1 MAVDK
6 ATKEQDELELYQ
18 IDDKAIVP
26 FFQKHLEEL
35 RQFIHDHQ
43 CNDHLCLLVLLKQFI
58 RTYRMPFNMQRY
70 MEVQR
75 TFIQRSLHDKI
86 QDRQQAVSH
95 WIQEFA
101 GRHRNRMIQLQCLY
115 LDRVKDRLLPE
126 IEKLLE
132 NRIDHLQEKLGENK
146 TEPQSTPSNE
156 SQQKN
161 RKDEQRDTKKEKG
174 LGKRKRR

>member
-1 MAVDK
+1 MAVDE
-6 ATKEQDELELYQ
+6 ATKKQDELELYQ

-35 RQFIHDHQ
+35 RQFIHEHR
-43 CNDHLCLLVLLKQFI
+43 NDRLSLLVLLKQFI

-126 IEKLLE
+126 IEKMLA
-132 NRIDHLQEKLGENK
+132 NRIDHLQEKLDENSDK
-146 TEPQSTPSNE
+146 NTEE
-156 SQQKN
+156 K
-161 RKDEQRDTKKEKG
+161 KDDNP
-174 LGKRKRR
+174 

>member
-35 RQFIHDHQ
+35 KLFIRDHQ

-132 NRIDHLQEKLGENK
+132 DRIDHLQEKLGENNGQNNNPPP
-146 TEPQSTPSNE
+146 PQNP
-156 SQQKN
+156 
-161 RKDEQRDTKKEKG
+161 
-174 LGKRKRR
+174 

>member
-35 RQFIHDHQ
+35 QQFIHDHQ

-132 NRIDHLQEKLGENK
+132 NRIDHLQEKLEENK
-146 TEPQSTPSNE
+146 EEAPSDQS
-156 SQQKN
+156 
-161 RKDEQRDTKKEKG
+161 KETQNVQN
-174 LGKRKRR
+174 

>member
-35 RQFIHDHQ
+35 QQFIHDHQ

-132 NRIDHLQEKLGENK
+132 NRIDHLQEKLEENK
-146 TEPQSTPSNE
+146 EEAPSDQSNE
-156 SQQKN
+156 TQKVQN
-161 RKDEQRDTKKEKG
+161 
-174 LGKRKRR
+174 

>member
-1 MAVDK
+1 MAVDE
-6 ATKEQDELELYQ
+6 ATKKQDELELYQ

-35 RQFIHDHQ
+35 CEFIRDHRQR
-43 CNDHLCLLVLLKQFI
+43 DHLCLLVLLKQFI

-70 MEVQR
+70 MDVQR

-115 LDRVKDRLLPE
+115 LDRVKDQLLPE
-126 IEKLLE
+126 IEKMLE
-132 NRIDHLQEKLGENK
+132 NRIDHLQDKMGEGDK
-146 TEPQSTPSNE
+146 ASEPPASSNE
-156 SQQKN
+156 NPQ
-161 RKDEQRDTKKEKG
+161 
-174 LGKRKRR
+174 

>member
-156 SQQKN
+156 SAIAIA
-161 RKDEQRDTKKEKG
+161 
-174 LGKRKRR
+174 

>member
-35 RQFIHDHQ
+35 QQFIHDHQ

-132 NRIDHLQEKLGENK
+132 NRIDHLQEKLEESK
-146 TEPQSTPSNE
+146 EEAPSDQSNE
-156 SQQKN
+156 TRNVQN
-161 RKDEQRDTKKEKG
+161 
-174 LGKRKRR
+174 

>member
-1 MAVDK
+1 MAVDE
-6 ATKEQDELELYQ
+6 ATKKQDELELYQ

-43 CNDHLCLLVLLKQFI
+43 HDHLGLLVLLKQFI

-95 WIQEFA
+95 WIQEYA

-132 NRIDHLQEKLGENK
+132 NRIEHLQEKIENQGGNDN
-146 TEPQSTPSNE
+146 EQSNYPAPPPNP
-156 SQQKN
+156 
-161 RKDEQRDTKKEKG
+161 
-174 LGKRKRR
+174 

>member
-1 MAVDK
+1 MAVDE
-6 ATKEQDELELYQ
+6 ATKKQDELELYQ

-35 RQFIHDHQ
+35 RQFIREHEQ
-43 CNDHLCLLVLLKQFI
+43 NHLCLLVLLKQFI

-132 NRIDHLQEKLGENK
+132 QRIDHLQEKL
-146 TEPQSTPSNE
+146 
-156 SQQKN
+156 
-161 RKDEQRDTKKEKG
+161 DEQKSEQAPHDSTNP
-174 LGKRKRR
+174 

>member
-146 TEPQSTPSNE
+146 TELQSTPSNE
-156 SQQKN
+156 SQN
-161 RKDEQRDTKKEKG
+161 V
-174 LGKRKRR
+174 